1 MKRLRRLTLISAAL
15 FAVLCVVLL
24 LNITAPNPTRRRYSS
39 EPVEINAPNR
49 DKGTQAERIL
59 AKDLGVVDNNEQRAC
74 ICGQKPAQ
82 CSVCFADVPLR
93 GSYTFR
99 LPDIVTDRLIA
110 DAKNYRIMPASAAN
124 RRDLLDQLAV
134 DADAAKATGREVWVF
149 TRVNTEI
156 EPSFERELTEM
167 GVKIVRYFSVS
178 GHVDATDQAA
188 QSGLLISGVTVGAL
202 GAAELL
208 AQRSRRIVP
217 RSRPIRVRPIAPTR
231 PRNPITQASKRA
243 DDTQDFM
250 RRVRENTERDAGHPD
265 AET

>member
-1 MKRLRRLTLISAAL
+1 MKRFRRLTLIGAILIGAL
-15 FAVLCVVLL
+15 CLILL
-24 LNITAPNPTRRRYSS
+24 MNITAPNPTRRRYSS
-39 EPVEINAPNR
+39 EPVEIDAPNR

-59 AKDLGVVDNNEQRAC
+59 AKDLGVMDNNNQRAC
-74 ICGQKPAQ
+74 ICRQKPSQ

-93 GSYTFR
+93 GNYTFR

-134 DADAAKATGREVWVF
+134 DVDAARMTGREVWVF

-167 GVKIVRYFSVS
+167 GVKLVRYFSVH

-188 QSGLLISGVTVGAL
+188 QAGLLLSGVTIAMFGT
-202 GAAELL
+202 AELM
-208 AQRSRRIVP
+208 AQRSRPTAP
-217 RSRPIRVRPIAPTR
+217 RSRTVRVRPSKPSR
-231 PRNPITQASKRA
+231 PRDPITRAAKRA

-250 RRVRENTERDAGHPD
+250 RRVRDNTERDAGYPD
-265 AET
+265 SDG